1 MSVPVLAFF
10 NNKGGVGKT
19 SLVYHL
25 AWMYSALDLRV
36 VAADLDPQANLTSA
50 FLSEDRLEPIWENS
64 GKHQTIFK
72 MVEPLIEK
80 TGDITEPELEFI
92 EDNLAL
98 LVGDMA
104 LSKFEDDLA
113 GEWPKCS
120 DAISGGPFRVISAF
134 WRVMQKA
141 AIKQRADI
149 ILMDL
154 GPNLGAINRAALVA
168 TDYVVVPLAPD
179 LFSLQGLR
187 NLGPTLRRW
196 RKEWQERL
204 QKNPVPDLE
213 LPKGSM
219 EPIGYIVL
227 QHSVRLDRPVKAY
240 EKWIGR
246 IPGEYREKILDQPG
260 SKRVSVKNDPL
271 CLAMLKHYRSLIPMA
286 QEVRKAIFQLKPAD
300 GAIGS
305 HAQAVEESYQDFRK
319 LAREIAK
326 RTGLPIPEP
335 KEYMSLEKT

>member
-1 MSVPVLAFF
+1 MTIPVIAFF

-25 AWMYSALDLRV
+25 AWMYAELDLRV
-36 VAADLDPQANLTSA
+36 VAADLDPQANLTAA
-50 FLSEDRLEPIWENS
+50 FLSEDRLEEIWEDRENH
-64 GKHQTIFK
+64 KTIFK
-72 MVEPLIEK
+72 IVEPLIEK
-80 TGDITEPELEFI
+80 TGDIAEPDLEYI

-98 LVGDMA
+98 LVGDMS

-120 DAISGGPFRVISAF
+120 DGTSGGPFRVISAF

-141 AIKQRADI
+141 AQKHQADI

-168 TDYVVVPLAPD
+168 ADYVVVPLSPD
-179 LFSLQGLR
+179 LFSLQGLH
-187 NLGPTLRRW
+187 NLGPTLWRW

-204 QKNPVPDLE
+204 KKNPAPDLA

-219 EPIGYIVL
+219 EPVGYIVL

-240 EKWIGR
+240 EQWIGR
-246 IPGEYREKILDQPG
+246 IPGVYREKVLDQSG

-271 CLAMLKHYRSLIPMA
+271 CLALLKHYRSLIPMA
-286 QEVRKAIFQLKPAD
+286 QEARKAIFQLKPAD

-305 HAQAVEESYQDFRK
+305 HAQAVEEAYQDFRK
-319 LAREIAK
+319 LARMIAQ
-326 RTGLPIPEP
+326 RTGIALPLAEDR
-335 KEYMSLEKT
+335 SR